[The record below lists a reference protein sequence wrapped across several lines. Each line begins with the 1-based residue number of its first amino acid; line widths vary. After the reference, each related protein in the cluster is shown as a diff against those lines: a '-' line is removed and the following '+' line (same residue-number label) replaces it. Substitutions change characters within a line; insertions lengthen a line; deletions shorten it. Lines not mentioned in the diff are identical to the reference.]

1 MFRPYILFSIY
12 YSCIFLYLFLYLF
25 LYAAGALR
33 LRCRCV
39 ALLLQLCCIGVAL
52 QHFLPCSALTRPLG
66 RSGFA
71 SRVCYRIRE
80 KEVNIVG
87 SFCETAM
94 QEIGEGDLDV
104 FRRFVKV
111 KCKLLG
117 KVIFQACPGESAVR
131 LHRKQ
136 LHLEID
142 EYIRDKRFES
152 LMSVKLCEL
161 TNDKIDRAFEQE
173 LAKPSRKGGTLSHK
187 TVNDALNL
195 VKSVLREYYK
205 DLDVTVKSAEVQ
217 QSFRFLLPVEE
228 VVEAVVG
235 TDIELPAMLAM
246 WLSLSASE
254 IRGLTKSKSIRDGK
268 LYIVE
273 TVVDVKGKAVRKAGG
288 KEELRPR
295 VFNIPPYIQSL
306 IDRVD
311 GDIIETRSAH
321 AINQRFQKVLEQHG
335 KQKMRF
341 HDLRHLN
348 ASLMADKN
356 IPTVVAQQRGGWKT
370 DATMKKVYT
379 HAFDQSRRE
388 ADAII
393 DGVFE
398 GIIGKITHE
407 NTHAEK

>member
-1 MFRPYILFSIY
+1 MKCKHCKNEIPDNSIF
-12 YSCIFLYLFLYLF
+12 CNWC
-25 LYAAGALR
+25 G
-33 LRCRCV
+33 
-39 ALLLQLCCIGVAL
+39 
-52 QHFLPCSALTRPLG
+52 
-66 RSGFA
+66 
-71 SRVCYRIRE
+71 E
-80 KEVNIVG
+80 KQVRDRKKKDE
-87 SFCETAM
+87 
-94 QEIGEGDLDV
+94 
-104 FRRFVKV
+104 VKV
-111 KCKLLG
+111 PKPTQLPSG
-117 KVIFQACPGESAVR
+117 KWRIQLRSEGQSITGDTADEVIIKAKAVR
-131 LHRKQ
+131 AGFIETKKKPDNITVAECISKYIDSHRNRLKAKSIEQ
-136 LHLEID
+136 Y

-152 LMSVKLCEL
+152 LMSAKLCEL

-205 DLDVTVKSAEVQ
+205 DLDVTVKTAEVQ

-273 TVVDVKGKAVRKAGG
+273 TVVDVKGKAIRKAGG

-295 VFNIPPYIQSL
+295 AFNIPPYIQSL

-356 IPTVVAQQRGGWKT
+356 IPTIVAQQRGGWKT

>member
-1 MFRPYILFSIY
+1 MKCKYCKNEIPDNSIF
-12 YSCIFLYLFLYLF
+12 CNWC
-25 LYAAGALR
+25 G
-33 LRCRCV
+33 
-39 ALLLQLCCIGVAL
+39 
-52 QHFLPCSALTRPLG
+52 
-66 RSGFA
+66 
-71 SRVCYRIRE
+71 E
-80 KEVNIVG
+80 KQVRDRKKKDE
-87 SFCETAM
+87 
-94 QEIGEGDLDV
+94 
-104 FRRFVKV
+104 VKV
-111 KCKLLG
+111 PKPTQLPSG
-117 KVIFQACPGESAVR
+117 KWRIQLRSEGQSITGDTADEVIIKAKAVR
-131 LHRKQ
+131 AGFIETKKKPDNITVAECISKYIDAHRNRLKAKSIEQ
-136 LHLEID
+136 Y

-152 LMSVKLCEL
+152 LMSAKLCEL

-205 DLDVTVKSAEVQ
+205 DLDVTVKTAEVQ

-273 TVVDVKGKAVRKAGG
+273 TVVDVKGKAIRKAGG

-356 IPTVVAQQRGGWKT
+356 IPTIVAQQRGGWKT

-407 NTHAEK
+407 NTHAEKSRSVFNRYTDFITSSSLVSSTIKNKPCSP